1 MHPKCQCQCQV
12 ASSWTKLEPL
22 SVPLFAQEGAAYDIA
37 HTNMVEL
44 HRCTD
49 YCLKPSRPARYR
61 ARSEQQVVDGSSHGE
76 RILSCRFDFGDE
88 ALGVPTR
95 THGKPVC
102 MIPRLVSRPGRMSMY
117 APPQGHPRRHRGLRM
132 VGKFWKGN
140 TDTSVLLAPTPR
152 TTLDGIH
159 TGESFLD
166 SLEAYCSTLDVSP
179 SAHAK
184 LREMRAQRPYFSCTG
199 YTDILIDYVTGYINK
214 AEVSADGAVDLMRKV
229 VDEAQDGTSF
239 KALAMRM
246 QMRLTK
252 AREISP
258 SESLWSVAAL
268 PFYQSTST
276 YVQVKRPGERCIM
289 PQ

>member
-1 MHPKCQCQCQV
+1 MSCVAKCVDTALAPSVLACPSCCRHRRRKGPKCGACKKVERFLLVETDAHTGARVVIGCPGVDEIGDIDNWPAPEGRPNSSV

-61 ARSEQQVVDGSSHGE
+61 ARSEQQVVDGSSRGE

-102 MIPRLVSRPGRMSMY
+102 MVPRLVSRPGRMSMY

-159 TGESFLD
+159 TGESFL
-166 SLEAYCSTLDVSP
+166 
-179 SAHAK
+179 
-184 LREMRAQRPYFSCTG
+184 
-199 YTDILIDYVTGYINK
+199 
-214 AEVSADGAVDLMRKV
+214 GAML
-229 VDEAQDGTSF
+229 
-239 KALAMRM
+239 
-246 QMRLTK
+246 
-252 AREISP
+252 
-258 SESLWSVAAL
+258 
-268 PFYQSTST
+268 
-276 YVQVKRPGERCIM
+276 
-289 PQ
+289 